1 MREVN
6 DPVVSGVRQDP
17 EVAVRTATV
26 LFTDLRGFSA
36 LAEKLADDPVTLLKV
51 VNVHL
56 AGVVRAILK
65 CEGVV
70 EKFVG
75 DGVFVTFG
83 AHEDMPGHG
92 EQALAAALAV
102 VGSNEAMNRR
112 KAAEW
117 GFRLEVGVG
126 MATGKVVVGPIGPA
140 ERSELGVLGDVVNI
154 AARLVE
160 RAKPGEVLLTAS
172 VYAAIADH
180 VRAELVGLSPVRGRT
195 GELEIYRISLLG

>member
-6 DPVVSGVRQDP
+6 DRVVSGVREEPDA
-17 EVAVRTATV
+17 AVRTATV

-56 AGVVRAILK
+56 AGVVRAILR

-75 DGVFVTFG
+75 DGVFATFG
-83 AHEDMPGHG
+83 AHGDLPGHG

-112 KAAEW
+112 NAPEW

-126 MATGKVVVGPIGPA
+126 MAAGKVVVGPIGPA
-140 ERSELGVLGDVVNI
+140 ERSELGVLGDAVNV
-154 AARLVE
+154 ASRLVE
-160 RAKPGEVLLTAS
+160 RAKPGEVLLTAG

-180 VRAELVGLSPVRGRT
+180 VRAELVGLSAVRGRT